1 MPIIITPDSRE
12 HWLELRRED
21 VTSTESAALFGLSPY
36 ATEFELFHRKRGAV
50 SDEIEPNERMTWG
63 LRLQDAIAHG
73 VAEDMGLTVRR
84 INGYW
89 RHTDEARMGASFDFE
104 IISHPDGPGLMEV
117 KNVDY
122 LVYRDQWQDD
132 EAPPH
137 IEVQVQHQLEVA
149 NREWAMIVVLVAGNT
164 PKTIRV
170 QRDRAIGEKL
180 KAAIRRFWQRVD
192 ANEPPPV
199 DFVKDAD
206 TIRELYRNGSGAPL
220 NAAGNNRLH
229 SLALAYASAS
239 RDEKDAAA
247 RKDAAKSEMLTL
259 IGDAGKVIGEGWT
272 LTASETKGSAGTV
285 ITADMVGTTIGG
297 RAGYRQF
304 RLNLKEVA

>member
-50 SDEIEPNERMTWG
+50 SDEIEPNDRMTWG

-84 INGYW
+84 MNTYW
-89 RHTDEARMGASFDFE
+89 RHADEHMGASFDFE

-137 IEVQVQHQLEVA
+137 IEVQVQHQLEVT
-149 NREWAMIVVLVAGNT
+149 NREWALIVALVAGNT
-164 PKTIRV
+164 PKVIRV

-180 KAAIRRFWQRVD
+180 RAVIRRFWDRVN
-192 ANEPPPV
+192 ANEPPPA

-229 SLALAYASAS
+229 SLALTYASAS
-239 RDEKDAAA
+239 RDEKDAKA
-247 RKDAAKSEMLTL
+247 RKDAAKAEMLTL
-259 IGDAGKVIGEGWT
+259 IGDAGKVIGEGWS
-272 LTASETKGSAGTV
+272 LTATNTKDTAGTV
-285 ITADMVGTTIGG
+285 ITADMVGTTIGAQ
-297 RAGYRQF
+297 AGYRQF